1 VTFEETSLTGAWVVR
16 LEPHADERGYFV
28 RTFSEDAFRER
39 GLDARVAQSS
49 LSWNRTRG
57 TIRGMH
63 YQAAPHEE
71 AKLVSC
77 LRGRL
82 YDVALDLRPG
92 SPTEGTWFGLELTGD
107 ELTAFYVPEGVAHGF
122 QTLED
127 DTLVHYQISVPHSP
141 EASRVVAFDDPAYG
155 IEWPLPPGVMS
166 ERDADASRER
176 RR

>member
-1 VTFEETSLTGAWVVR
+1 MTFEETPLAGAWVIR

-39 GLDARVAQSS
+39 GLDPRVAQSS

-92 SPTEGTWFGLELTGD
+92 SPTEGTWFGVELAGD

-166 ERDADASRER
+166 ERDAAASRR
-176 RR
+176 HLG